1 MAFEKD
7 QDAAFDVGRYDNNE
21 LRRETSYAAATS
33 TGLSVNTAL
42 NTRTESTLIAGG
54 SATGVNYYVDGSD
67 SLANR
72 GLTINLV
79 HVPTQKAVRFKAF
92 LMAFNESY
100 SSDWSSESVYGRADP
115 IHMFKQT
122 SRNISLAWKIVA
134 ATEGEAVENLVR
146 LQKFLQMLYPTYL
159 KPDAAQTINQSPLIR
174 LQMSNMIRKSAEPKD
189 LTGLR
194 EEDSPAVL
202 DTGLLGIIKNVSIAH
217 NLENTD
223 IGVFELGAT
232 QNHTPNG
239 DRYSSTT
246 NNIVPKAIEVQ
257 MDFSVVHEH
266 MLGWTKTGTTW
277 TFGGGDE
284 ADATGFPYYVKDGS
298 EVTAEVKAE
307 NARQAAAWK
316 GAITGSN
323 EGRTSYATTV
333 NELAQYSETIGAAF
347 QAAGV
352 DATTVEGT
360 AQVAQYAGD
369 DGRSAPGSTAESYQA
384 NIESILELT
393 Q

>member
-1 MAFEKD
+1 MAFKKD
-7 QDAAFDVGRYDNNE
+7 KAATAFDVGRYDSKALE
-21 LRRETSYAAATS
+21 RDADYAQAAT

-42 NTRTESTLIAGG
+42 NTKTTEVPIAG
-54 SATGVNYYVDGSD
+54 SSHQAINYYVDGTD

-79 HVPTQKAVRFKAF
+79 HVPTSKGVRFKAF

-134 ATEGEAVENLVR
+134 ATESEAVENLVR
-146 LQKFLQMLYPTYL
+146 LQSFLQMLYPTYTE
-159 KPDAAQTINQSPLIR
+159 KNQAQTINQSPLIR
-174 LQMSNMIRKSAEPKD
+174 LQMSNMIRKSATPHGLTD
-189 LTGLR
+189 LRSGTTAADLG
-194 EEDSPAVL
+194 
-202 DTGLLGIIKNVSIAH
+202 TGLLGIIKSVSVTH
-217 NLENTD
+217 NMENPD
-223 IGVFELGAT
+223 IGVLELGPAKS
-232 QNHTPNG
+232 G
-239 DRYSSTT
+239 AR

-277 TFGGGDE
+277 TFGGGSVNE
-284 ADATGFPYYVKDGS
+284 AAFPYYVADATGRSIG
-298 EVTAEVKAE
+298 TA
-307 NARQAAAWK
+307 NALRAMHEQAWK
-316 GAITGSN
+316 DSVDKVN
-323 EGRTSYATTV
+323 DERTSYATTA

-360 AQVAQYAGD
+360 AQVALVAAAIPSGPQGTVA
-369 DGRSAPGSTAESYQA
+369 APNASE
-384 NIESILELT
+384 IREILGLPK
-393 Q
+393 